1 MGVVEE
7 GGGFV
12 AGGSKFGIDLQSPS
26 FYTPFPQVRSVARGM
41 PRSFA
46 MLARG
51 GKNYLNPMRLVVLC
65 NSIFF
70 SFFNMRFVT
79 AQLMKT
85 GLLNRF
91 SVAVQQLH
99 QQSNCSGY
107 RRIANT
113 TDCPGRV
120 SSDGTP
126 LRQAEGELFIP

>member
-12 AGGSKFGIDLQSPS
+12 AGGSKFGINLQSLN
-26 FYTPFPQVRSVARGM
+26 FYTTFRQVRSIAHGM
-41 PRSFA
+41 PRSFS

-51 GKNYLNPMRLVVLC
+51 GKNYLNPMRRVVLC

-70 SFFNMRFVT
+70 FSSFFNMRFVT

-99 QQSNCSGY
+99 QQSNFNGY

-113 TDCPGRV
+113 ADGP
-120 SSDGTP
+120 GTP